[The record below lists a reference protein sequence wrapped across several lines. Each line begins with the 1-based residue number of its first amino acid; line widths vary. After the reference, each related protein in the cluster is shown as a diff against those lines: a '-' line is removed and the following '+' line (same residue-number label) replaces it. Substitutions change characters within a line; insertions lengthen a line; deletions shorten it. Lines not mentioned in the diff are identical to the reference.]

1 MRVPLGRPIAAVAA
15 LVLVAV
21 PAVPPLAK
29 AQPLTAVA
37 RGSVAAAD
45 CAQAYQL
52 ACLGADQIE
61 QAYGLSALFAKGITG
76 AGTTI
81 AIVDP
86 YGSPAIAA
94 DLATFDA
101 EFGLPAASLTVIQP
115 DGAIPPYDPSDST
128 RVAWATETTLD
139 VEYAHAAAPG
149 AKILLAETP
158 IDNSDL
164 ILGLP
169 QIVAAEQYILKHYHV
184 DVISQS
190 FTATER
196 TLPSKAAVDAL
207 RGAYVQAQE
216 QHVTVVASSGDTG
229 AAGTDLTG
237 TDYYTSPAV
246 SYPGSDPLV
255 TSVGGTELHLDANGD
270 RTAPDTVWNDT
281 YDSAVNQTDEG
292 NAGPNPL
299 ASGGGTSALFARPS
313 YQDGVKNVVGN
324 ARGVPDVSMS
334 AACSVPV
341 VTYQSFG
348 GKSPGWYPA
357 CGTSEA
363 TPLFAGVV
371 ALADQEAGHDLGLIN
386 PALYQLAA
394 RHGAG
399 IVPVTSGN
407 NTVSFQQNGTEHTVT
422 GYPAGSG
429 YSLSTGLGT
438 IDAATFVPSLVT
450 QSATMAAPSTVPASP
465 RPFVGDTPRFVDRAE
480 KT

>member
-1 MRVPLGRPIAAVAA
+1 MRIP
-15 LVLVAV
+15 VLVVTALAV
-21 PAVPPLAK
+21 TLI
-29 AQPLTAVA
+29 QPRAEA
-37 RGSVAAAD
+37 APDSVAAAD
-45 CAQAYQL
+45 CSQTYQL

-61 QAYGLSALFAKGITG
+61 QAYGLSALYAKGITG
-76 AGTTI
+76 SGTTI

-86 YGSPAIAA
+86 YGSPTIAA
-94 DLATFDA
+94 DLGVFDA
-101 EFGLPAASLTVIQP
+101 QFGLPAASLTVIQP
-115 DGAIPPYDPSDST
+115 AGAIPPYDPSDSN

-158 IDNSDL
+158 IDNSDVV
-164 ILGLP
+164 LGLP
-169 QIVAAEQYILKHYHV
+169 QIVTAEQYLLKHYHV

-190 FTATER
+190 FTVTEQ
-196 TLPSKAAVDAL
+196 TLPSKAAAAAGGPGQSNTVDAL
-207 RGAYVQAQE
+207 RGAYVQAQA

-237 TDYYTSPAV
+237 VDYYTHAAA

-255 TSVGGTELHLDANGD
+255 TSVGGTGLRLDANGD

-281 YDSAVNQTDEG
+281 YDSAVNQADEP

-299 ASGGGTSALFARPS
+299 ASGGGTSILFGRPS
-313 YQDGVKNVVGN
+313 YQDAVANVVGN
-324 ARGVPDVSMS
+324 ARGEPDVSMS
-334 AACSVPV
+334 AGCSAPV

-348 GKSPGWYPA
+348 GKSPGWYPS

-394 RHGAG
+394 QHAAG
-399 IVPVTSGN
+399 IIPVTSGN
-407 NTVSFQQNGTEHTVT
+407 NTVSFNQQNKDYTVR
-422 GYPAGSG
+422 GYDARNG
-429 YSLSTGLGT
+429 YSMAAGVGS
-438 IDAATFVPSLVT
+438 IDAAAFVPELVT
-450 QSATMAAPSTVPASP
+450 ESAAFAGHAPLHPS
-465 RPFVGDTPRFVDRAE
+465 VGYTPRFIDRGE
-480 KT
+480 KA